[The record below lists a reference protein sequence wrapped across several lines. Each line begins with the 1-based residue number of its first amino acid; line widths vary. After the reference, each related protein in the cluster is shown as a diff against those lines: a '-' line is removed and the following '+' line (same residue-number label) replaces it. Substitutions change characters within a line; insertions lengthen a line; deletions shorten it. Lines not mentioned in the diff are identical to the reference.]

1 MIKVKHEPKCFCE
14 DKARTVSTMH
24 INHLSE
30 ATDGDSTYFLPTP
43 GVLLPAKKL
52 SMCVGGKG
60 EIIYLKQLYS
70 FTSITF

>member
-1 MIKVKHEPKCFCE
+1 
-14 DKARTVSTMH
+14 MH